1 MRLSVRSWM
10 LQEVSLLNL
19 LSHSLSYTPFTQ
31 LIDEYSSHNVEG
43 RFTIFGFQDYSSYF
57 QIEKELDGEMDREE
71 IEITKS
77 IGNTFAITIKDV
89 LESMIDRDLRQDI
102 KGQFM
107 RDVLDRPNY
116 AALRMENC
124 QILNDDGFIKSIW
137 LILNDGFEVA
147 ISNIGYFTKD
157 L

>member
-1 MRLSVRSWM
+1 
-10 LQEVSLLNL
+10 
-19 LSHSLSYTPFTQ
+19 
-31 LIDEYSSHNVEG
+31 
-43 RFTIFGFQDYSSYF
+43 
-57 QIEKELDGEMDREE
+57 
-71 IEITKS
+71 
-77 IGNTFAITIKDV
+77 
-89 LESMIDRDLRQDI
+89 MIDRDLRQDI